1 MHKSGNGATSQ
12 VGTRGAPSAAGTPAC
27 SLLRHWADE
36 SAFRAGDLAGLA
48 VAGGSGRF
56 AGHSA
61 VVWRSA
67 AGRSRYADPFG
78 HGAVEWEYARWTSPW
93 TDIGFEA
100 AELIPSWSASTP
112 LGSSLS
118 VRVQVRD
125 AEGLES
131 AWFTLAHWAAD
142 DQVVHRTTVPG
153 QTSPFGSVEVDTL
166 VAPPARLFGAYRL
179 GIDLLR
185 TPDARVSPELYSVS
199 VLASAPAGPAP
210 RAVSGPGGA
219 WGTVLDVPQRS
230 QEVHTGHCPQYDGGG
245 EAWAG
250 PACTAMM
257 VSHFGRGPTPAE
269 LAWIDPG
276 DPAPDVDFTAR
287 GVYDYAY
294 RGCGNWAF
302 NAAYAARFGL
312 LGFVTRLPSLT
323 EVERFI
329 RAGIPVATAQAF
341 RSTELSGAGYS
352 TAGNIMVVCGFTDT
366 GDVVVNDPLSPSDE
380 AVRRTYPRADFE
392 RVWLVGGGGAVYIVH
407 PPERAL
413 PSRTAGLPCW

>member
-1 MHKSGNGATSQ
+1 MAEG
-12 VGTRGAPSAAGTPAC
+12 RGQ
-27 SLLRHWADE
+27 
-36 SAFRAGDLAGLA
+36 
-48 VAGGSGRF
+48 F
-56 AGHSA
+56 AGRSA

-67 AGRSRYADPFG
+67 AGRSLYADPFG
-78 HGAVEWEYARWTSPW
+78 HGAVEWEYARWTSRW

-100 AELIPSWSASTP
+100 AELIPSWSAYTP

-125 AEGLES
+125 PDGLES
-131 AWFTLAHWAAD
+131 DWFTLAHWAAD

-153 QTSPFGSVEVDTL
+153 QASPFGSVEVDTL
-166 VAPPARLFGAYRL
+166 IAASGRLFGAYRL
-179 GIDLLR
+179 SVDLLR
-185 TPDARVSPELYSVS
+185 APGSEDSAELYSLCL
-199 VLASAPAGPAP
+199 LASAPTEPVP

-219 WGTVLDVPQRS
+219 RGMVLDVPQRS

-257 VSHFGRGPTPAE
+257 VSHFGRGPGPAE

-312 LGFVTRLPSLT
+312 VGFVTRLPSLT
-323 EVERFI
+323 EVEQFI
-329 RAGIPVATAQAF
+329 SAGIPVATAQAF
-341 RSTELSGAGYS
+341 RSTELTGAGYS
-352 TAGNIMVVCGFTDT
+352 TAGNIMVVCGFTDA

-407 PPERAL
+407 PPEAAL
-413 PSRTAGLPCW
+413 PPRTASFPCW